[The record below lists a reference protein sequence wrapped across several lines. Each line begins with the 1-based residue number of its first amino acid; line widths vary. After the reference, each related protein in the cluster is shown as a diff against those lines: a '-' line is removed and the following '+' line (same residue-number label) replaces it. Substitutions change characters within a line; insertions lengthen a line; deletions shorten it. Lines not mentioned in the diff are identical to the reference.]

1 LFPVCEQD
9 QIEGD
14 PVRHLLFAQI
24 LKPITV
30 SSSGGYYDLFLLA
43 IRQRILFRKQDC
55 YCLTGKT

>member
-9 QIEGD
+9 QIEAA
-14 PVRHLLFAQI
+14 PVRCLLLARN

-30 SSSGGYYDLFLLA
+30 SSSGEYYDLFLSA
-43 IRQRILFRKQDC
+43 IRQRIRFRKQDC